1 MFSCRLMSILRPDT
15 VLRPGSKEDGG
26 RGLRIKARHAGSLL
40 SQPPLPDN
48 NPPAAKTKKKR
59 KKKTGGASYLAD
71 GRVDGQEGSEPAD
84 GSIAG
89 SSASGGQGDDDAEE
103 EEAAAEEEE
112 KVEGE
117 EQQPEPG
124 LDATVDLDG
133 RPWCGAEGL
142 YAEGR

>member
-1 MFSCRLMSILRPDT
+1 MFSCGLMSILHPDT

-26 RGLRIKARHAGSLL
+26 RGLRIKAQHAGSLL

-59 KKKTGGASYLAD
+59 RKKTGGASYLAD
-71 GRVDGQEGSEPAD
+71 GRVDGQEGAEPAD
-84 GSIAG
+84 GWTAAAG
-89 SSASGGQGDDDAEE
+89 SRPSDEGDDDVEE
-103 EEAAAEEEE
+103 EEAVEEGN
-112 KVEGE
+112 VEGE

-124 LDATVDLDG
+124 LDATVDPDG